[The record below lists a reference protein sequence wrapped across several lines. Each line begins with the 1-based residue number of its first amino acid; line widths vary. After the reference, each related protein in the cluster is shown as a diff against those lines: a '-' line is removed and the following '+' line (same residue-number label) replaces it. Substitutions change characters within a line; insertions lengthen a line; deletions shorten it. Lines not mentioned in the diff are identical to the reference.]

1 MPGKN
6 RQNVGILAH
15 VDAGKTTLS
24 EAVLY
29 LGGALR
35 KIGRV
40 DNRDAFLDT
49 DLRERERGITIFSKQ
64 AVISYGNTEITLLDT
79 PGHVDFSTEMERVLS
94 VMDYAILVIS
104 AADGI
109 QGHTM
114 TLWELLSQYQVPVFL
129 FVNKMDQPGAEK
141 EAVLSEIRT
150 RFRSNVVDFTGNHN
164 EEAFLEE
171 IALCDEE
178 VMEGYLES
186 GSISEEQM
194 QKLILKRRLFP
205 CYFGSAL
212 KLSGVEELLEGMTVY
227 MKPKTYPKE
236 FGARIFKITRDAQGN
251 RLTHLKVTG
260 GSLRVKE
267 VLEGK
272 NWKEK
277 ANQIRIYSGEKF
289 EAVNE
294 AEAGQICAV
303 TGLTKTRCGEVLGAF
318 EKESLPVISPVL
330 TYQIVLPKEVDPA
343 AMLPKLWMLAEEE
356 PSLHIVWQEEVKE
369 IHVQV
374 MGQVQMEIL
383 QSLIRERFGIEVSFE
398 NGSILYKETI
408 ADPVEGAGHFEPLRH
423 YAEVHLLMEPMPRG
437 TGLLFVS
444 DCREEVLPKNWQ
456 RLVLTHLAEKTHKG
470 VLTGAPITDMKLT
483 LVSGRAHLKHTEGG
497 DFREATYRAVRQGL
511 CKAESILL
519 EPYYQFQLEVP
530 ETLVGRA
537 MTDLEKMSGSFEL
550 TGTENGVAVLAGE
563 APVATLQDYQ
573 REVTNYTKGRGKLF
587 SRLLGYAPCH
597 NALEVIEAVG
607 YDAEADIYN
616 PSGSIFC
623 EHGSGVYVPWDE
635 ADARMHVQEMHL
647 NGTVF
652 EEEEKRRD
660 TKTEE
665 FLGTEEVDRIL
676 DRTFF
681 ANSQETTKSR
691 KEKQLKANAEVSWE
705 WKKEASQ
712 EKESVQKRKPVQK
725 KPEYLLVDGYNI
737 LFAWEETKELSK
749 ENLDA
754 AKARLLDILCNYQ
767 GMCGMELMVVFDAY
781 RVEGHK
787 TECFDY
793 HNIRVVYTRE
803 AETADQYIEKFA
815 HENGQKYRIT
825 VATSDGLEQVII
837 RSKGC
842 FLLSA
847 REFRAEVLHKTGVL
861 KKEHME
867 KQEKGKFYLMD
878 GIGEEAARKI
888 ERIRV
893 EKPEDGSGKN
903 GK

>member
-24 EAVLY
+24 EAMLY

-40 DNRDAFLDT
+40 DNKDAFLDT

-64 AVISYGNTEITLLDT
+64 AVFSYEDTEFTLLDT

-129 FVNKMDQPGAEK
+129 FVNKMDQPGTEK
-141 EAVLSEIRT
+141 EKVLSEIQT
-150 RFRSNVVDFTGNHN
+150 RFRENVVDFTRDISD
-164 EEAFLEE
+164 ETFLEE
-171 IALCDEE
+171 VAMSDES
-178 VMEGYLES
+178 VMEAYFADGKIEKGRIS
-186 GSISEEQM
+186 G
-194 QKLILKRRLFP
+194 LIRARQLFP

-212 KLSGVEELLEGMTVY
+212 KLSGVEELLLGMSDY
-227 MKPKTYPKE
+227 MEKKAYPEE
-236 FGARIFKITRDAQGN
+236 FGARIFKITRDEQGN

-260 GSLRVKE
+260 GSFQVKD
-267 VLEGK
+267 LLQGK

-277 ANQIRIYSGEKF
+277 VNQIRIYSGKKF
-289 EAVNE
+289 EPVNE
-294 AEAGQICAV
+294 VEAGQICAV
-303 TGLTKTRCGEVLGAF
+303 TGLSQTRCGEVLGTF
-318 EKESLPVISPVL
+318 EEETPPVLAPVL
-330 TYQIVLPKEVDPA
+330 TYQIVLPPGMDA
-343 AMLPKLWMLAEEE
+343 AAILPKLYQLAQEE
-356 PSLHIVWQEEVKE
+356 PALSIVWREELKE

-383 QSLIRERFGIEVSFE
+383 QSLIQERFGIGISFE

-408 ADPVEGAGHFEPLRH
+408 AGPVEGAGHFEPLRH
-423 YAEVHLLMEPMPRG
+423 YAEVHLLLEPLPRG
-437 TGLLFVS
+437 SGLRFAS
-444 DCREEVLPKNWQ
+444 DCREEVLEKNWQ
-456 RLVLTHLAEKTHKG
+456 RLVLTHLREKQHKG

-483 LVSGRAHLKHTEGG
+483 LISGRAHLKHTEGG
-497 DFREATYRAVRQGL
+497 DFREAACRAVRQGL
-511 CKAESILL
+511 RKAESILL
-519 EPYYQFQLEVP
+519 EPYYQYQLEVP
-530 ETLVGRA
+530 EAMVGRA
-537 MTDLEKMSGSFEL
+537 MTDLEKMSGKFEL
-550 TGTENGVAVLAGE
+550 TGTEAGRAVLKGE
-563 APVATLQDYQ
+563 APVATLWDYQ
-573 REVTNYTKGRGKLF
+573 REVTNYTKGEGKLF
-587 SRLLGYAPCH
+587 CRHGGYAPCH
-597 NALEVIEAVG
+597 NALEVIEAGG
-607 YDAEADIYN
+607 YDADADIWN
-616 PSGSIFC
+616 PSSSVFC

-635 ADARMHVQEMHL
+635 ADERMHVLSRQRKESF
-647 NGTVF
+647 F
-652 EEEEKRRD
+652 EEERNPERE
-660 TKTEE
+660 TKEE
-665 FLGTEEVDRIL
+665 VFLGTEEIDRIL

-681 ANSQETTKSR
+681 SNSGDTTKSR
-691 KEKQLKANAEVSWE
+691 KEKQLKANSRALWDWE
-705 WKKEASQ
+705 KEEEKKKESLRK
-712 EKESVQKRKPVQK
+712 EKHAK
-725 KPEYLLVDGYNI
+725 KPEYLLVDGYNV
-737 LFAWEETKELSK
+737 LFAWEETRELAE

-754 AKARLLDILCNYQ
+754 AKARLLDLLCNYQ

-781 RVEGHK
+781 RVEGHR

-815 HENGQKYRIT
+815 HQNGKNYHIT

-837 RSKGC
+837 RSQGC

-847 REFRAEVLHKTGVL
+847 RELRSEVFHKMGIL

-867 KQEKGKFYLMD
+867 KQKEGRFYLAD
-878 GIGEEAARKI
+878 GIGEEAAKQL
-888 ERIRV
+888 EKIRV
-893 EKPEDGSGKN
+893 RAEKEE
-903 GK
+903 